1 MTPHT
6 LTRATGPEVSCGDLF
21 LWRRCVVIELEA
33 QDNMKAAEFVQVIE
47 AHDAIMG
54 LLSYMAPRPIT
65 VEPYIVRSLS
75 TD

>member
-1 MTPHT
+1 
-6 LTRATGPEVSCGDLF
+6 
-21 LWRRCVVIELEA
+21 
-33 QDNMKAAEFVQVIE
+33 MKAAEFVQVIE